1 MTLDEAKSCICTIK
15 MLQRLAYNIHGVMDV
30 IDADNC
36 KKIIK
41 ALEQESCE
49 DCISRQAVLNTLFY
63 KSDNNCEVVLNKE
76 LQDRIKALPHVT
88 PTHKEWIPVPEG
100 ATNKDMFKT
109 VFGYK
114 PAADAVVCN
123 KEEWCGASEPCN
135 YCIANPNAIGRE
147 EEWWNAPYKAESEG
161 KE

>member
-1 MTLDEAKSCICTIK
+1 MTREEAKSYLMAISHILDSMAIEYLTEKDGEK
-15 MLQRLAYNIHGVMDV
+15 MREAITS
-30 IDADNC
+30 
-36 KKIIK
+36 
-41 ALEQESCE
+41 LEQEPCE
-49 DCISRQAVLNTLFY
+49 DAISRQAVLEY
-63 KSDNNCEVVLNKE
+63 IEGSDAELGHVSENELVCHDIKE
-76 LQDRIKALPHVT
+76 LPSVT

-147 EEWWNAPYKAESEG
+147 EDWWNAPYKAESE
-161 KE
+161 E

>member
-1 MTLDEAKSCICTIK
+1 MIREEADFIGGMNMCDEISNE
-15 MLQRLAYNIHGVMDV
+15 AY
-30 IDADNC
+30 
-36 KKIIK
+36 KKIMCHCE
-41 ALEQESCE
+41 EQEPCE
-49 DCISRQAVLNTLFY
+49 DAISRQAVLDAMYELCNTEETLEENPWR
-63 KSDNNCEVVLNKE
+63 DNPHIDAITDAIEN
-76 LQDRIKALPHVT
+76 LPSVT

-147 EEWWNAPYKAESEG
+147 EDWWNSEYKAESEG
-161 KE
+161 